1 MFHCLLRSRGT
12 FIAHYACRPDIGRFS
27 HHHRQNETQ
36 CLWDYLPQPKSW
48 FVLASQI
55 GLTSQLRKGLFYN
68 APKSNNYINLTS
80 TYLREAPYSP
90 TDSFGLKSVFF
101 TPDDIRSFLYLTYI
115 LYHIFLRKSR
125 KFLIFNPKGLLIWP
139 WRISHLLVDLHNQT
153 IHYHLVDLRLFP
165 SRYFLWKYS
174 YQPDDNRHQAIA

>member
-27 HHHRQNETQ
+27 YHHRQNETQ

-90 TDSFGLKSVFF
+90 TGSFGLKAHFA
-101 TPDDIRSFLYLTYI
+101 PDDIRSFLTLHIYYTRFLGKSQFLNSLIVISEITKTQFPQN
-115 LYHIFLRKSR
+115 LYNF
-125 KFLIFNPKGLLIWP
+125 
-139 WRISHLLVDLHNQT
+139 
-153 IHYHLVDLRLFP
+153 
-165 SRYFLWKYS
+165 
-174 YQPDDNRHQAIA
+174 